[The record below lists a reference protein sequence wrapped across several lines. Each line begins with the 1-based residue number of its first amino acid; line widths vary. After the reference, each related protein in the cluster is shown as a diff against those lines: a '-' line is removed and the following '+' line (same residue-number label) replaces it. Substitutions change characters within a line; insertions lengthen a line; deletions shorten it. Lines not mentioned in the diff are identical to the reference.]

1 MKFAVRNWLVSAG
14 CGLVIMGAFAVRHV
28 IAARD
33 TATETAARKTNPGV
47 VQYAPGSPQ
56 LSSLQIVTAEE
67 LPLPVSAP
75 VNARITYDE
84 NVTARISS
92 SIAGRVVGIDAEVGD
107 HVKRHAVLA
116 RIDSPDFASA
126 DADWRKAQ
134 ADERRKKLALE
145 RAKDLFEHEI
155 LARKD
160 LESAQADYEQAAAE
174 TRRAALRMQ
183 NLHGSGQE
191 NGIFALRSPID
202 GVVAD
207 RQVNPGLEVRP
218 DLQNPLFVI
227 TDIRRLWVVADVPER
242 TAADIKPGQEVVVE
256 ADAFPGE
263 QFIARVDRVGVA
275 LDPNTRRVQVRVALP
290 NADGRLRPEMFVR
303 MAFVADGRMKAVRVQ
318 NTALFV
324 DGLHTFA
331 FVEKAPGTFE
341 KRRISIALRDARYS
355 YLERGIAAGERVVSE
370 GALLLNSE
378 AGSDAQ

>member
-1 MKFAVRNWLVSAG
+1 MKFGARNWLLPAG
-14 CGLVIMGAFAVRHV
+14 CALVIAGTFGVRHV
-28 IAARD
+28 VAARD
-33 TATETAARKTNPGV
+33 TATETVARKTNPGV
-47 VQYAPGSPQ
+47 VEYALGSPQ
-56 LSSLQIVTAEE
+56 LASLRVAPAEE

-92 SIAGRVVGIDAEVGD
+92 SIAGRVVGIDVEIGD
-107 HVKRHAVLA
+107 QVRRQSVLA

-134 ADERRKKLALE
+134 ADERRKKLAAE
-145 RAKDLFEHEI
+145 RAKDLFEHEV

-160 LESAQADYEQAAAE
+160 LESAQADYEQAEAE
-174 TRRAALRMQ
+174 TRRAALRMK
-183 NLHGSGQE
+183 NLHGSGEE

-202 GVVAD
+202 GIVAD

-227 TDIRRLWVVADVPER
+227 TDIHRLWVVADVPER
-242 TAADIKPGQEVVVE
+242 NAADIRPGQNVVIE

-263 QFIARVDRVGVA
+263 QFAARVDRVGVA

-290 NADGRLRPEMFVR
+290 NPDGRLRPEMFVR
-303 MAFVADGRMKAVRVQ
+303 IAFVADGKKKAVRVQ

-324 DGLHTFA
+324 DGLHTYA
-331 FVEKAPGTFE
+331 FVEKAAGTFE
-341 KRRISIALRDARYS
+341 KRRISVALRDARYS
-355 YLERGIAAGERVVSE
+355 YLERGIAAGERVVNE
-370 GALLLNSE
+370 GALLLNAE
-378 AGSDAQ
+378 AGADAQ